1 VIDPHRSRIRY
12 PYDGPV
18 TTPAETSL
26 RQTRRIG
33 AYGVIGDGSG
43 RVLLTRSSDLSDVVG
58 TWYLPGG
65 GVEHGEDPARTVVR
79 EVAEET
85 GLAVEITGLRGATAD
100 VLPLAHRGELL
111 HTDRV
116 LYDLRVV
123 GGALRAETGGTTD
136 VARWLTL
143 EQAAALPLMPFVAEV
158 LGLPAAAP
166 RVRPDLPPGERPP
179 VPLAPDAL
187 PRGQRF
193 AAYGLVTDPAG
204 RVLLTEVAAGYPSAG
219 RWHLPGGGTDH
230 GEQPAAGVLR
240 EVYEES
246 GQRGRVVE
254 LIGASGRHNPRAL
267 GPEGYPMD
275 WHSVRVVYRIAVD
288 EPTPARVLDVGGS
301 TVRSQ
306 WFDRAEIAALPVTD
320 VVDWA
325 LSV

>member
-1 VIDPHRSRIRY
+1 VNDPHDSRIRN

-18 TTPAETSL
+18 TTPGPL

-33 AYGVIGDGSG
+33 AYGVIRDGAG

-65 GVEHGEDPARTVVR
+65 GVEHGEDPAGTVVR

-85 GLAVEITGLRGATAD
+85 GLRVEVDGLRAATAD

-136 VARWLTL
+136 VARWLTVD
-143 EQAAALPLMPFVAEV
+143 EAAGLPLMPFVADA

-166 RVRPDLPPGERPP
+166 RVRPDLPPGEEPP
-179 VPLAPDAL
+179 APPAPDAL

-193 AAYGLVTDPAG
+193 AAYALATDPAG
-204 RVLLTEVAAGYPSAG
+204 RVLLTEIAAGYPSAG

-240 EVYEES
+240 ELYEES
-246 GQRGRVVE
+246 GQVGRVVE
-254 LIGASGRHNPRAL
+254 LLGASGRHNPRAL

-275 WHSVRVVYRIAVD
+275 WHSVRVVYRVAVD
-288 EPTPARVLDVGGS
+288 EPTPPRVLDVGGS
-301 TVRSQ
+301 TVRSG
-306 WFDRAEIAALPVTD
+306 WFERADIAALPVTD

>member
-1 VIDPHRSRIRY
+1 
-12 PYDGPV
+12 V
-18 TTPAETSL
+18 TTTARAPL
-26 RQTRRIG
+26 RPTRRIG
-33 AYGVIGDGSG
+33 AYGVLTDDQG

-85 GLAVEITGLRGATAD
+85 GLRVEITGLRGATAD
-100 VLPLAHRGELL
+100 VLPLAHRGQLL

-116 LYDLRVV
+116 LYDLRAV
-123 GGALRAETGGTTD
+123 GGTLRAEAGGTTD
-136 VARWLTL
+136 VARWLSTG
-143 EQAAALPLMPFVAEV
+143 EAAALPLMPFVADV
-158 LGLPAAAP
+158 LGLPARPP
-166 RVRPDLPPGERPP
+166 RIRPDLPPGEAPP
-179 VPLAPDAL
+179 VPPGPDAL

-204 RVLLTEVAAGYPSAG
+204 RVLLTEIATGYPSAG

-240 EVYEES
+240 ELYEES
-246 GQRGRVVE
+246 GQAGRIVE
-254 LIGASGRHNPRAL
+254 LLGASGRHNPRAL

-288 EPTPARVLDVGGS
+288 DPTEPRVLDVGGS
-301 TVRSQ
+301 TVRSN
-306 WFDRAEIAALPVTD
+306 WFSRADIAALPVTD